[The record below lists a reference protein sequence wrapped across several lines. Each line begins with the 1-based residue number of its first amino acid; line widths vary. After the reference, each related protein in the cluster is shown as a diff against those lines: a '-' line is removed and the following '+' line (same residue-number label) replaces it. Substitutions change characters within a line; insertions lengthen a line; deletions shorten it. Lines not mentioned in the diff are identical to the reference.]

1 MYLTLL
7 QGKIFL
13 LVKSLSQAATP
24 LPVSSVQPVMMPRQ
38 GGAARRRDRK
48 WPTCTGVCTALSD
61 RDPGG
66 ILSEVLHSLS
76 WLD

>member
-7 QGKIFL
+7 RGKIVL
-13 LVKSLSQAATP
+13 PVKSLSQAASP
-24 LPVSSVQPVMMPRQ
+24 LLVSSVQPVMMPRQ

-48 WPTCTGVCTALSD
+48 WPTCTGVCTARWD
-61 RDPGG
+61 RDLGR